1 MAAKKKQ
8 IQSKQNSLKS
18 GSQIEKA
25 VNCSKKKKNS
35 KRKQQQKQFL
45 NEDDYRLRLQEVLY
59 SRDYILAK
67 IFRKDGPPLGDEF
80 DSLPE
85 NAFCLRQKK
94 GSRIS
99 SHASQENQGATKRR
113 KISAPSNSH
122 CRASCESSRPVK
134 KHGIGKGLITTKDVS
149 VKKYGTGKGLMTEKR
164 VSIRKHGMGKGLMTV
179 WRATNPD
186 AGDVPTGVDF
196 GESGKERKKKL
207 LQRQSILRKIEKKL
221 QDTKKVGVKSRK
233 PENRRIEKQKPPRK
247 EKCEL
252 ALEERK
258 CQEVLPI
265 KKRKCQEEFTQLE
278 SLVDDEEL
286 ELMELEA
293 GPNSLTCCTHF
304 TSNGLRGCSLCK
316 GLLPKFPPDSVTMK
330 LPLYVR
336 PWDSSPELVKK
347 LFKVF
352 YFICTYAARID
363 ICSFTI
369 DEFAQAFHEKNSLLL
384 GQVHLALLRLLLADV
399 EIQLDSGL
407 IHQAS
412 RKCNF
417 LGLVHSIEHEE
428 FSLKLW
434 ISSLNALTWTEIL
447 RQVLVAAGFGSKH
460 GRVPQ
465 EALSKEVSL
474 MAKYG
479 LTRGTLKCE
488 LFGILLIEGTN
499 GMKVHELAKLQ
510 SIVELNLAAT
520 TIQLEDLISATL
532 SSDITLFEKISSSR
546 YRLRI
551 NPSSEESEISFS
563 DSEGDDA
570 EVISGYIR
578 DNSDCE
584 SRELVPAESG
594 RRYQFENRNNSSTV
608 NTEIDESYSGEA
620 WLLGLMEGEYSDLG
634 IEEKLNA
641 LVALV
646 DLLTAASSN
655 TEKDPMPSSVEY
667 APARIHHASGGK
679 IKRSSAKSFY
689 LTGQAQSHSGLSNQ
703 DSTVSLEL
711 DPVDSSAS
719 MSKVWEKKKSPST
732 AKNAKELE
740 AGDDLHPMQS
750 IFLGSDRRY
759 NRYWIFLGPCNDL
772 DPGHRRIYFESSED
786 GHWEVIDTEESL
798 CSLLSALDRRGT
810 REALLVASLEKRET
824 FLCRAMSNL
833 LNDLG
838 DRQSP
843 QCGRNFSREDS
854 SSSAVSDVDNLS
866 LVEVHNGSTGS
877 QVPVGRKGEHQQ
889 EKWNNAQAFDSWI
902 WKSFYCNLATV
913 KCGKRSYLD
922 SLARCEQ
929 CHDLYWRDEKHC
941 RICHT
946 TFELDFDLE
955 ERYTIHTATC
965 RQNLDPDKFS
975 KHKILPSE
983 LQSLKAA
990 VHAIESV
997 MPEDALVGA
1006 WRRSSHNLWI
1016 KRLRRASTLSDILQ
1030 VLADFVT
1037 AINEDWLCESS
1048 HTLGSNYDPEEII
1061 ASFSSMPQTSSA
1073 VAFWLVKLDA
1083 LVGTHLESAR

>member
-1 MAAKKKQ
+1 M
-8 IQSKQNSLKS
+8 
-18 GSQIEKA
+18 G
-25 VNCSKKKKNS
+25 SKKKKQSQNSKKSS
-35 KRKQQQKQFL
+35 KRKQQFL
-45 NEDDYRLRLQEVLY
+45 SEDDYRLRLQEGLY
-59 SRDYILAK
+59 SPDYILAK
-67 IFRKDGPPLGDEF
+67 IFRKDGPPLGDDF
-80 DSLPE
+80 DLLPS
-85 NAFCLRQKK
+85 NAFSSRHEK

-99 SHASQENQGATKRR
+99 SNARQENQGATKRR
-113 KISAPSNSH
+113 KVSVPATMH
-122 CRASCESSRPVK
+122 CRDLCESNPPVK
-134 KHGIGKGLITTKDVS
+134 KHGTGKGLITKDVS
-149 VKKYGTGKGLMTEKR
+149 VKKHSAGKRLMTEKSVTLRNHGIGKGLMTR
-164 VSIRKHGMGKGLMTV
+164 NHGMGKGLMTV
-179 WRATNPD
+179 WRATNPQ
-186 AGDVPTGVDF
+186 AGDIPTGVDF
-196 GESGKERKKKL
+196 GESAEERKKKL

-221 QDTKKVGVKSRK
+221 QDKKKVGVKCRK
-233 PENRRIEKQKPPRK
+233 AENKRIEKQKMPRK

-252 ALEERK
+252 ALEWRK
-258 CQEVLPI
+258 CQEGLPI
-265 KKRKCQEEFTQLE
+265 KKRKYEQELTRLG

-304 TSNGLRGCSLCK
+304 ASNGLRGCSLCK
-316 GLLPKFPPDSVTMK
+316 GLLPKFPPDSVIMK

-336 PWDSSPELVKK
+336 PWDSSPELIKK

-352 YFICTYAARID
+352 HFICTYAARVD

-369 DEFAQAFHEKNSLLL
+369 DAFAQAFHEKDSLIL
-384 GQVHLALLRLLLADV
+384 GQVHLAFLRLLLSDV
-399 EIQLDSGL
+399 EIQLNRGF

-412 RKCNF
+412 RSCNF

-428 FSLKLW
+428 FSLELW

-447 RQVLVAAGFGSKH
+447 RQVLVAAGFGSKR
-460 GRVPQ
+460 GRVPG
-465 EALSKEVSL
+465 EALSKEVNL

-479 LTRGTLKCE
+479 LTRGTLKGE
-488 LFGILLIEGTN
+488 LFSILLIKGTD

-510 SIVELNLAAT
+510 SILELNLAAT
-520 TIQLEDLISATL
+520 AIQLEDLISSTL
-532 SSDITLFEKISSSR
+532 SSDITLFEKISSSG

-551 NPSSEESEISFS
+551 NPSSLESEISFS

-584 SRELVPAESG
+584 SRELVRAESE
-594 RRYQFENRNNSSTV
+594 RRYHQFENKNGLSTV
-608 NTEIDESYSGEA
+608 NTEIDESYAGEA

-646 DLLTAASSN
+646 DLLTAASSI
-655 TEKDPMPSSVEY
+655 TETDPMPLATEC
-667 APARIHHASGGK
+667 APTMINHASGGK
-679 IKRSSAKSFY
+679 IKRSSAKSSY
-689 LTGQAQSHSGLSNQ
+689 LIGQEQSHSRQLSNQ
-703 DSTVSLEL
+703 DPTVSLEL
-711 DPVDSSAS
+711 QPVDSSVA
-719 MSKVWEKKKSPST
+719 MSKLSEKNKSPST

-740 AGDDLHPMQS
+740 AGDELHPMQS

-759 NRYWIFLGPCNDL
+759 NRYWIFLGPCNEL

-798 CSLLSALDRRGT
+798 CSLLDALDCRGI
-810 REALLVASLEKRET
+810 REALLVASLEKREI
-824 FLCRAMSNL
+824 FLCQAMSNI
-833 LNDLG
+833 LNDSG
-838 DRQSP
+838 DSVSP
-843 QCGRNFSREDS
+843 RCGRNFSREDS
-854 SSSAVSDVDNLS
+854 SSSAISDVDNLS

-877 QVPVGRKGEHQQ
+877 KVPVGRKGEHQQ
-889 EKWNNAQAFDSWI
+889 DKWNSAQAFDTWM
-902 WKSFYCNLATV
+902 WKSFYCSLAAV
-913 KCGKRSYLD
+913 KRGKRSYLD

-955 ERYTIHTATC
+955 EKYAIHTATC
-965 RQNLDPDKFS
+965 RQNLHPDKLS
-975 KHKILPSE
+975 KYKILASE

-990 VHAIESV
+990 IHAIESV
-997 MPEDALVGA
+997 MSEDALIGA

-1016 KRLRRASTLSDILQ
+1016 KRLRRASTLSEILQ

-1037 AINEDWLCESS
+1037 AINEDWLRESG
-1048 HTLGSNYDPEEII
+1048 HTLGPNYGLELI
-1061 ASFSSMPQTSSA
+1061 ASFSSMPRTSSA

-1083 LVGTHLESAR
+1083 LVGLHLESMPISTT

>member
-8 IQSKQNSLKS
+8 NQNS
-18 GSQIEKA
+18 SQIEKT
-25 VNCSKKKKNS
+25 VNCSSKSKKKKNS
-35 KRKQQQKQFL
+35 KKKKQQQQQFL
-45 NEDDYRLRLQEVLY
+45 NEDDYRLRLQEGLY
-59 SRDYILAK
+59 SPDYIFTK
-67 IFRKDGPPLGDEF
+67 IFRKDGPILGAEF

-85 NAFCLRQKK
+85 NPFTPSKK

-99 SHASQENQGATKRR
+99 SHAREENQAAIKRR
-113 KISAPSNSH
+113 KVSAPATTH
-122 CRASCESSRPVK
+122 CRASCESTPPVK
-134 KHGIGKGLITTKDVS
+134 KHGTGKGLITKDTS
-149 VKKYGTGKGLMTEKR
+149 VKKYGTGKGLMTEKSAS
-164 VSIRKHGMGKGLMTV
+164 VRKHGTGKGLMTV
-179 WRATNPD
+179 WRATNPH
-186 AGDVPTGVDF
+186 AGDTPTGVDF
-196 GESGKERKKKL
+196 GESAKERKKKL

-221 QDTKKVGVKSRK
+221 QDKKKVGVKCRK
-233 PENRRIEKQKPPRK
+233 AVNKRIEKQKPPRK

-252 ALEERK
+252 ALERRK
-258 CQEVLPI
+258 CQEGLPI
-265 KKRKCQEEFTQLE
+265 KKRKYQEEFTQQG
-278 SLVDDEEL
+278 SLADDEEL

-304 TSNGLRGCSLCK
+304 AGNGLRGCSLCK
-316 GLLPKFPPDSVTMK
+316 GLLPKFPPDSVIMK
-330 LPLYVR
+330 LPLYMR

-347 LFKVF
+347 LFKIF
-352 YFICTYAARID
+352 HFICTYAARID
-363 ICSFTI
+363 ICSFTV
-369 DEFAQAFHEKNSLLL
+369 DEFAQAFHEKDSLLL

-399 EIQLDSGL
+399 EIQLDSGF

-412 RKCNF
+412 KSCNF

-447 RQVLVAAGFGSKH
+447 RQVLVAAGFGSKR
-460 GRVPQ
+460 GRVSG

-479 LTRGTLKCE
+479 LARGTLKGE
-488 LFGILLIEGTN
+488 LFSILLIKGTD

-520 TIQLEDLISATL
+520 TIQLEDLISSTL
-532 SSDITLFEKISSSR
+532 SSDITLFEKISSSG

-551 NPSSEESEISFS
+551 NPSSQESEISFS

-578 DNSDCE
+578 DYSDCE

-594 RRYQFENRNNSSTV
+594 RRYQLENRNSLSIV

-634 IEEKLNA
+634 IGEKLNA
-641 LVALV
+641 LAALV
-646 DLLTAASSN
+646 DLLTAASSIS
-655 TEKDPMPSSVEY
+655 EKDPMPSTVEC
-667 APARIHHASGGK
+667 APATIHHASGGK
-679 IKRSSAKSFY
+679 IKRSSAKSSY
-689 LTGQAQSHSGLSNQ
+689 LAGQTQSHSGYLSNQ
-703 DSTVSLEL
+703 DPTGSLEFQ
-711 DPVDSSAS
+711 PVDSSVS
-719 MSKVWEKKKSPST
+719 MSKICKKNKSPST
-732 AKNAKELE
+732 AKNTKELE

-759 NRYWIFLGPCNDL
+759 NRYWIFLGPCNEL

-798 CSLLSALDRRGT
+798 CSLLAALDRRGT

-824 FLCRAMSNL
+824 FLCRAMSNM
-833 LNDLG
+833 LNDSG

-843 QCGRNFSREDS
+843 QCGRTFSREDS
-854 SSSAVSDVDNLS
+854 SSSAISDVDNLG

-877 QVPVGRKGEHQQ
+877 KVSAGRKRERQQ
-889 EKWNNAQAFDSWI
+889 DKWNIAQAFDSWM
-902 WKSFYCNLATV
+902 WKSFYCNLAAV
-913 KCGKRSYLD
+913 KRGKRSYLD

-941 RICHT
+941 KICHT

-955 ERYTIHTATC
+955 ERYAIHTATC
-965 RQNLDPDKFS
+965 RQNLDPDNCT

-990 VHAIESV
+990 IYAIESV
-997 MPEDALVGA
+997 MPEDALIGA

-1016 KRLRRASTLSDILQ
+1016 KRLRRASTLSEILQ

-1037 AINEDWLCESS
+1037 AINEDWLCDSG

-1083 LVGTHLESAR
+1083 LVGPHLGSAH

>member
-1 MAAKKKQ
+1 MATKKKKQ
-8 IQSKQNSLKS
+8 NQNS
-18 GSQIEKA
+18 
-25 VNCSKKKKNS
+25 KKIS
-35 KRKQQQKQFL
+35 KRKQQQQQQLFL
-45 NEDDYRLRLQEVLY
+45 SEDDYRLRLQEGLY
-59 SRDYILAK
+59 SPDYILAK
-67 IFRKDGPPLGDEF
+67 IFRKDGPPLGGEF
-80 DSLPE
+80 DLLPS
-85 NAFCLRQKK
+85 NAFSRSKK

-99 SHASQENQGATKRR
+99 SHARQENQGATKRR
-113 KISAPSNSH
+113 KVSVPASMH
-122 CRASCESSRPVK
+122 CRALCESSPP
-134 KHGIGKGLITTKDVS
+134 
-149 VKKYGTGKGLMTEKR
+149 VKKYGTGKGPITKDVLVKKHSAAATLR
-164 VSIRKHGMGKGLMTV
+164 NHGMGKGLMTV
-179 WRATNPD
+179 WRATNPH
-186 AGDVPTGVDF
+186 AGDIPTGVDF
-196 GESGKERKKKL
+196 GESAGERKKKL

-221 QDTKKVGVKSRK
+221 QDKKKVGVKCRK
-233 PENRRIEKQKPPRK
+233 AENKRIENQKMPRK

-252 ALEERK
+252 ALEWRK
-258 CQEVLPI
+258 CQEGLPL
-265 KKRKCQEEFTQLE
+265 KKRKCQQGCTQLG

-304 TSNGLRGCSLCK
+304 ASNGLRVCSLCK
-316 GLLPKFPPDSVTMK
+316 GLLPKFPPDSVVMK

-336 PWDSSPELVKK
+336 PWDSSLELVKK

-352 YFICTYAARID
+352 HFLCTYAARID

-369 DEFAQAFHEKNSLLL
+369 DAFAQAFHEKDSLIL
-384 GQVHLALLRLLLADV
+384 GQVHLAFLRLLLADV
-399 EIQLDSGL
+399 EIQLNRGF
-407 IHQAS
+407 IHHAS
-412 RKCNF
+412 RSCNF
-417 LGLVHSIEHEE
+417 LGLIHSIEHEE
-428 FSLKLW
+428 FSLELW

-447 RQVLVAAGFGSKH
+447 RQVLVAAGFGSKR
-460 GRVPQ
+460 GRVPG

-479 LTRGTLKCE
+479 LTRGTLKGE
-488 LFGILLIEGTN
+488 LFSILLIKGTD

-510 SIVELNLAAT
+510 SILELNLAAT
-520 TIQLEDLISATL
+520 TIQLEDLISSTL
-532 SSDITLFEKISSSR
+532 SSDITLFEKISSSG

-551 NPSSEESEISFS
+551 NPSSQESEISFS

-584 SRELVPAESG
+584 SRELVRAESEW
-594 RRYQFENRNNSSTV
+594 RYHQFENRKSLSTV

-646 DLLTAASSN
+646 DLLTVASSIA
-655 TEKDPMPSSVEY
+655 EKDPMPSAVEC
-667 APARIHHASGGK
+667 APAMIHHASGGK
-679 IKRSSAKSFY
+679 IKRSSANSSY
-689 LTGQAQSHSGLSNQ
+689 LTGQAQSHSRQLSNQ
-703 DSTVSLEL
+703 DPTVSLEL
-711 DPVDSSAS
+711 QPVDSSVS
-719 MSKVWEKKKSPST
+719 MSKLYVKNKSGT

-740 AGDDLHPMQS
+740 AGDELHPMQS

-759 NRYWIFLGPCNDL
+759 NRYWIFLGPCNEL

-798 CSLLSALDRRGT
+798 FSLLAALDRRGI

-824 FLCRAMSNL
+824 FLCQAMSNI
-833 LNDLG
+833 LNDAG
-838 DRQSP
+838 DSQSP
-843 QCGRNFSREDS
+843 RCGRNFSREDS
-854 SSSAVSDVDNLS
+854 SSSAISDVDNLS
-866 LVEVHNGSTGS
+866 LFEVHNGSTGS
-877 QVPVGRKGEHQQ
+877 KVPVGRKGEHQQ
-889 EKWNNAQAFDSWI
+889 DKWNNAQAFDTWM
-902 WKSFYCNLATV
+902 WKSFYCNLAAV
-913 KCGKRSYLD
+913 KRGKRSYLD

-955 ERYTIHTATC
+955 EKYAIHTATC
-965 RQNLDPDKFS
+965 RKILDPDKLS

-990 VHAIESV
+990 IHAIESV
-997 MPEDALVGA
+997 MPEDALIGA

-1016 KRLRRASTLSDILQ
+1016 KRLRRASTLSEILQ

-1037 AINEDWLCESS
+1037 AINEDWLCGSG
-1048 HTLGSNYDPEEII
+1048 HTLGSNYDPEELI

-1083 LVGTHLESAR
+1083 LVGPHLESVPISTIQV

>member
-1 MAAKKKQ
+1 MAIKKKKQ
-8 IQSKQNSLKS
+8 NKS
-18 GSQIEKA
+18 
-25 VNCSKKKKNS
+25 SKKKQ
-35 KRKQQQKQFL
+35 KQQLFMS
-45 NEDDYRLRLQEVLY
+45 EDDYRLRLQEGLY
-59 SRDYILAK
+59 SADYILAK
-67 IFRKDGPPLGDEF
+67 IFRKDGPTLGAEF
-80 DSLPE
+80 DALPH
-85 NAFCLRQKK
+85 NAFSRSNK
-94 GSRIS
+94 GSRTCG
-99 SHASQENQGATKRR
+99 HARQESQGATKRR
-113 KISAPSNSH
+113 KVSAPAT
-122 CRASCESSRPVK
+122 ASSPPVK
-134 KHGIGKGLITTKDVS
+134 KHGTGKGLITKDTL
-149 VKKYGTGKGLMTEKR
+149 VKKYGRGKGLMTEKSASLR
-164 VSIRKHGMGKGLMTV
+164 SHGMGKGLMTV
-179 WRATNPD
+179 WRATNPH
-186 AGDVPTGVDF
+186 AGDIPTGVGF
-196 GESGKERKKKL
+196 GESAKERKKKL

-221 QDTKKVGVKSRK
+221 QDKKKVGVKCRQAK
-233 PENRRIEKQKPPRK
+233 NKRIEKQKPSRK

-252 ALEERK
+252 SLEGRK
-258 CQEVLPI
+258 CQEGLPI
-265 KKRKCQEEFTQLE
+265 KKRKYQEEFTQLG

-293 GPNSLTCCTHF
+293 GPSSLTCCTHF
-304 TSNGLRGCSLCK
+304 ASNGLRGCSLCK
-316 GLLPKFPPDSVTMK
+316 GLLPKFPPDSVIMK
-330 LPLYVR
+330 LPLYER

-352 YFICTYAARID
+352 HFLCTYAARID

-369 DEFAQAFHEKNSLLL
+369 DAFAQAFHEKDSLIL
-384 GQVHLALLRLLLADV
+384 GQVHLAFLRLLLADV
-399 EIQLDSGL
+399 EIQLNRGF

-412 RKCNF
+412 RSCNF

-428 FSLKLW
+428 FSLELW
-434 ISSLNALTWTEIL
+434 IGSLNALTWTEIL
-447 RQVLVAAGFGSKH
+447 RQVLIAAGFGSKR
-460 GRVPQ
+460 GSVPG

-479 LTRGTLKCE
+479 LTHGTLKGE
-488 LFGILLIEGTN
+488 LFSILLIKGTD

-510 SIVELNLAAT
+510 SIGELNLATT
-520 TIQLEDLISATL
+520 TIQLEDLISSTL
-532 SSDITLFEKISSSR
+532 SSDITLFEKISSSG

-551 NPSSEESEISFS
+551 NPSSQESGISFS

-584 SRELVPAESG
+584 SRELVLAESG
-594 RRYQFENRNNSSTV
+594 QRYHRFENRNSLSTV

-634 IEEKLNA
+634 IEEKLSA

-646 DLLTAASSN
+646 DLLTAASSIA
-655 TEKDPMPSSVEY
+655 EKDSVPSAVEC
-667 APARIHHASGGK
+667 APSMIHHASGGK
-679 IKRSSAKSFY
+679 IKRSSAKSSY
-689 LTGQAQSHSGLSNQ
+689 LTGQAQSHSGHLSNQ
-703 DSTVSLEL
+703 DPTASLEL
-711 DPVDSSAS
+711 QPVDSSVA
-719 MSKVWEKKKSPST
+719 MSKHSVKNKSLST
-732 AKNAKELE
+732 AKKARELE
-740 AGDDLHPMQS
+740 AGDDVHPMQS

-759 NRYWIFLGPCNDL
+759 NRYWIFLGPCNEF

-798 CSLLSALDRRGT
+798 CSLLADLDRRGA

-824 FLCRAMSNL
+824 FLCQAMSNI
-833 LNDLG
+833 LNDSG
-838 DRQSP
+838 DSQSP

-866 LVEVHNGSTGS
+866 LVDVNNDSTGS
-877 QVPVGRKGEHQQ
+877 KVPVGRKGEPQQ
-889 EKWNNAQAFDSWI
+889 DKWNIAQAFDTWV
-902 WKSFYCNLATV
+902 WKSFYCNLAAV
-913 KCGKRSYLD
+913 KRGKRSYLD

-965 RQNLDPDKFS
+965 RQNLDPEKLS
-975 KHKILPSE
+975 NPKILPSE

-990 VHAIESV
+990 IHAIESV
-997 MPEDALVGA
+997 MPDDGLIGS

-1016 KRLRRASTLSDILQ
+1016 KRLRRASTLSEILQ

-1037 AINEDWLCESS
+1037 AINKDWLCESG
-1048 HTLGSNYDPEEII
+1048 HTLGLNYDPEEII
-1061 ASFSSMPQTSSA
+1061 ASFSSMPRTSSA

-1083 LVGTHLESAR
+1083 LVGLHLESVH

>member
-8 IQSKQNSLKS
+8 K
-18 GSQIEKA
+18 IEKI
-25 VNCSKKKKNS
+25 VNFCNNNKKNS
-35 KRKQQQKQFL
+35 KRKKKQQHFL
-45 NEDDYRLRLQEVLY
+45 NEDDYRLRSQEGLY
-59 SRDYILAK
+59 TPDYILTK
-67 IFRKDGPPLGDEF
+67 IFRKDGPILGGEF
-80 DSLPE
+80 DSLPS
-85 NAFCLRQKK
+85 NAFTRRNK

-99 SHASQENQGATKRR
+99 SHSRQENEGATKRR
-113 KISAPSNSH
+113 KVSAPASMH

-134 KHGIGKGLITTKDVS
+134 KQGIGKGLITSKDVS
-149 VKKYGTGKGLMTEKR
+149 VKKYGTGKGLMTEKSAT
-164 VSIRKHGMGKGLMTV
+164 VRKYGLGKGLMTV
-179 WRATNPD
+179 WRATNPH
-186 AGDVPTGVDF
+186 AGDTPTGVDL
-196 GESGKERKKKL
+196 GESAKERKEKL
-207 LQRQSILRKIEKKL
+207 QQRQSILRKIEKKL
-221 QDTKKVGVKSRK
+221 QDKKKVGVKCRK
-233 PENRRIEKQKPPRK
+233 AVNKRIEKQKPPRK

-252 ALEERK
+252 ALERRK
-258 CQEVLPI
+258 CQEGLPI
-265 KKRKCQEEFTQLE
+265 KKRKYQEEFTQLG

-293 GPNSLTCCTHF
+293 GPNSLTWCTHF
-304 TSNGLRGCSLCK
+304 ASSGLRGCSLCK
-316 GLLPKFPPDSVTMK
+316 GLLPKFPPDSVIMK
-330 LPLYVR
+330 LPLYMR

-347 LFKVF
+347 LFKIF
-352 YFICTYAARID
+352 HFLCTYAARID

-369 DEFAQAFHEKNSLLL
+369 DEFAQSFHEKDSLLL

-399 EIQLDSGL
+399 EIQLDSGF

-412 RKCNF
+412 RSCNF

-447 RQVLVAAGFGSKH
+447 RQVLVAAGFGSKR
-460 GRVPQ
+460 GRVSG

-479 LTRGTLKCE
+479 LAHGTLKGE
-488 LFGILLIEGTN
+488 LFSILLIKGTD

-520 TIQLEDLISATL
+520 TIQLEDLISSTL
-532 SSDITLFEKISSSR
+532 SSDITLFEKISSSG

-551 NPSSEESEISFS
+551 NPSSQESEISFS
-563 DSEGDDA
+563 DSEGDVA

-578 DNSDCE
+578 DYSDCE

-594 RRYQFENRNNSSTV
+594 RRYQLENRNSLSPV

-634 IEEKLNA
+634 TEEKLNA

-646 DLLTAASSN
+646 DLLTAASSIA
-655 TEKDPMPSSVEY
+655 EKDPMPSTVEC
-667 APARIHHASGGK
+667 APATIHHASGGK
-679 IKRSSAKSFY
+679 IKRSSAKSSY
-689 LTGQAQSHSGLSNQ
+689 LAGQTQSHNGYLSNQ
-703 DSTVSLEL
+703 DPTGSLEL
-711 DPVDSSAS
+711 QPVDSSVS
-719 MSKVWEKKKSPST
+719 MSKICQKNKSPST
-732 AKNAKELE
+732 AKNTKELE
-740 AGDDLHPMQS
+740 DEDDLHPMQS

-759 NRYWIFLGPCNDL
+759 NRYWIFLGPCNEL

-798 CSLLSALDRRGT
+798 CSLLAALDRRGT

-824 FLCRAMSNL
+824 FLCQAMSNM
-833 LNDLG
+833 LNDSG

-843 QCGRNFSREDS
+843 QRGRSYSREDS
-854 SSSAVSDVDNLS
+854 SSSAVSDVDNLG
-866 LVEVHNGSTGS
+866 LVEMHNGSTGS
-877 QVPVGRKGEHQQ
+877 KVPVGRKGEHQQ
-889 EKWNNAQAFDSWI
+889 DKWNSTQAFDSWM
-902 WKSFYCNLATV
+902 WKSFYCNLAAV
-913 KCGKRSYLD
+913 KRRKRSYLE
-922 SLARCEQ
+922 SLEKCDQ

-941 RICHT
+941 MICHT

-955 ERYTIHTATC
+955 ERYAIHTATC
-965 RQNLDPDKFS
+965 RQNLDPDNCT

-983 LQSLKAA
+983 LQSFKAA
-990 VHAIESV
+990 IHAIESV
-997 MPEDALVGA
+997 IPEDALIGA

-1016 KRLRRASTLSDILQ
+1016 KRLRRASTLSEILQ

-1037 AINEDWLCESS
+1037 AMNKDCCILVGQVGC
-1048 HTLGSNYDPEEII
+1048 LGRTP
-1061 ASFSSMPQTSSA
+1061 
-1073 VAFWLVKLDA
+1073 LVKGPLA
-1083 LVGTHLESAR
+1083 IYKSKGRLFQTGQYSLVLG